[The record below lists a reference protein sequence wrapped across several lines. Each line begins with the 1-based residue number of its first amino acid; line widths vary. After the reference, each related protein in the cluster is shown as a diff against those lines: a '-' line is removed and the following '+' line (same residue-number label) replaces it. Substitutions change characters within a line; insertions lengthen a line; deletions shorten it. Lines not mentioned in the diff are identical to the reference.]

1 MPKVKAQ
8 LIVVFV
14 ACSGVFSSFAQ
25 AKKWTLL
32 ECVNYALEKNISVQQ
47 SALDLETA
55 KIERSDAIG
64 NYLPSISANGNH
76 SWNIGLNQNITTG
89 LLENQ
94 TTQFTSAGLNSSVT
108 IFSGLSNLYRY
119 RRAKLSELASQ
130 YRLSKMKDDISLNV
144 ANAYLQILFNK
155 ENLKIQQEQLNNN
168 LKQEARSKDLV
179 EAGSIPR
186 GDLLDIQATVATN
199 RQTLAVAE
207 NSLLISKLS
216 LAQLLQLEDFRNFDT
231 VDADYPVQNSATMLE
246 SPETIYEKAKKERV
260 EIKIAQ
266 ANLDLAQRDIQI
278 AKAAYS
284 PTLQGFYSFNTRAA
298 YTDRIVGFEP
308 NTDNPTSVIGTVD
321 VNGST
326 FNVLQPNFRPVLGGP
341 RSVADQ
347 FVENK
352 GHQFG
357 LQLTIPIL
365 NGFSSRNSVRR
376 AKIAFQRAQTNLD
389 QENLTLERNV
399 FQAFTDANAAL
410 KTYEAA
416 VTAVEAR
423 GEAFKY
429 ATERFNVGLM
439 NAFDLSQAQTLYVN
453 AQAELSRA
461 KYDYIFKVKVV
472 EFYFGI
478 PIMQQ

>member
-1 MPKVKAQ
+1 MPKVKIK
-8 LIVVFV
+8 LLLLFV
-14 ACSGVFSSFAQ
+14 ACSSFTASFAQ
-25 AKKWTLL
+25 VKKWSLL

-47 SALDLETA
+47 SVLDVETA
-55 KIERSDAIG
+55 KIDRSDAIG
-64 NYLPSISANGNH
+64 NYLPSLSANGNH

-94 TTQFTSAGLNSSVT
+94 TTQFTSAGLNSNVT

-119 RRAKLSELASQ
+119 RRAKLSEIASQ

-168 LKQEARSKDLV
+168 IKQAERSKDLV
-179 EAGSIPR
+179 DAGSIPR

-207 NSLLISKLS
+207 NNLLISKLS
-216 LAQLLQLEDFRNFDT
+216 LAQLLQLEDFQNFDT
-231 VDADYPVQNSATMLE
+231 EDADYPVQNSSTMLE
-246 SPETIYEKAKKERV
+246 TPETIFEKAKKERV

-266 ANLDLAQRDIQI
+266 ANLDLAQRDIEI
-278 AKAAYS
+278 AKAANS
-284 PTLQGFYSFNTRAA
+284 PTLIGFYSFNTRAA
-298 YTDRIVGFEP
+298 YADRIVGFEP
-308 NTDNPTSVIGTVD
+308 DPSNPSSVIGTVD
-321 VNGST
+321 VGGNT
-326 FNVLQPNFRPVLGGP
+326 LNVLQPNFRPILGGP

-347 FVENK
+347 FVDNK

-365 NGFSSRNSVRR
+365 NGFSTRNATKR

-399 FQAFTDANAAL
+399 FQAFTDAKAAL

-439 NAFDLSQAQTLYVN
+439 NSFDLSQAQTLFVN

-478 PIMQQ
+478 PIMK